1 MVGCQRRVLQRSF
14 SSKSIPR
21 NRRSSNERLG
31 LPVATCLIHLLRFRR
46 FRTIISYVHGRRMLQ
61 TIDDL
66 PQPIGEFKPLDQWQ
80 AHLNR
85 IFYGLRGNKL
95 RSYYQTFASAD
106 YRLAHALAADYHE
119 RVSKRDRSSEQSRL
133 TVMELG
139 PGNGN
144 LAACFLSHLQ
154 TIDREGAVYP
164 RVRYLMIDWEPSVL
178 EGALAHPDLAAHRDR
193 VEVHCG
199 LIERVAGVDEGTVDR
214 IICNELWNDL
224 PTKLMAKN
232 AGDLE
237 EEYVRPNVS
246 GALHAR
252 IHDWSAFLRA
262 FDAKDIDHLKSCPPF
277 LDDLVWEKE
286 HRAVEW
292 KQVPYRKTIVEFFKE
307 IDQRVLVPVN
317 LGAFATLKEA
327 KRLLAPNAVGF
338 SAFDAGTA
346 DLKVLN
352 DPDKPCYGQFGG
364 QYSFMINFS
373 LVEAV
378 ARHLGFA
385 HVALEP
391 QREFVGQSLNVNVI
405 TLMDLLAV
413 HPSAGPKL
421 RPWEQDRLVLKTI
434 KALNETYES
443 PYRRRMDFPLPKDV
457 PPDERE
463 TLSALVRSLKD
474 DGIPDTVAYIT
485 EEELGRAQKNLEEIG
500 YDPDAIGMVLHAP
513 PSPVEY
519 CHFICR

>member
-1 MVGCQRRVLQRSF
+1 
-14 SSKSIPR
+14 
-21 NRRSSNERLG
+21 
-31 LPVATCLIHLLRFRR
+31 
-46 FRTIISYVHGRRMLQ
+46 MLQ

-80 AHLNR
+80 IHVNR
-85 IFYGLRGNKL
+85 LFYGLRGDKL

-106 YRLAHALAADYHE
+106 FRLAHALAADYFE
-119 RVSKRDRSSEQSRL
+119 RVTKRDAAVKREASTVNRSPSDPLPL
-133 TVMELG
+133 TPYPSPLTPYPSPLTILEWG

-144 LAACFLSHLQ
+144 LAACFLSHLKA
-154 TIDREGAVYP
+154 IDREGAVYP
-164 RVRYLMIDWEPSVL
+164 RVRYLMVDWEPSVL

-193 VEVHCG
+193 VEVRCG
-199 LIERVAGVDEGTVDR
+199 SIEQVAGVGEGTVDR
-214 IICNELWNDL
+214 IICNELWSDL
-224 PTKLMAKN
+224 ATKLMAKN

-246 GALHAR
+246 GAFHSG
-252 IHDWSAFLRA
+252 IQDWSSFVRA
-262 FDAKDIDHLKSCPPF
+262 FEAKDIAYLKQCSPF

-292 KQVPYRKTIVEFFKE
+292 KQVPYRKTIVEFFTQ
-307 IDQRVLVPVN
+307 IDQQVLVPVN

-327 KRLLAPNAVGF
+327 TRLLAPNAIGF

-352 DPDKPCYGQFGG
+352 DPNKPCYGQFGG
-364 QYSFMINFS
+364 QYSFMINFL

-378 ARHLGFA
+378 ARYLGMT
-385 HVALEP
+385 HVTLEL
-391 QREFVGQSLNVNVI
+391 QREFVGRSLNTNVI

-443 PYRRRMDFPLPKDV
+443 PYRRRIDFPLPKDA

-463 TLSALVRSLKD
+463 TLSALVRSAKD
-474 DGIPDTVAYIT
+474 NGIPDTVAYVT
-485 EEELGRAQKNLEEIG
+485 EEELACARKALEEIG
-500 YDPDAIGMVLHAP
+500 YDFEAITMALYAP
-513 PSPVEY
+513 PGPIEY
-519 CHFICR
+519 YHVACR